1 LGSVD
6 TDPNLARGSKLNSIV
21 EVVMTNTLMQRLL
34 ATVLLTLSMQTA
46 FAGGSLGED
55 LAESAL
61 FRYPATTSGTVD
73 SANLISRVERA
84 LLTYAAG
91 CATRDQKA
99 LAEVFTDFAVIA
111 YASNIPGRFIAS
123 DAITADRCWAASAL
137 TVTFPSESPIWIYP
151 TSDPNDVMVQYTA
164 VVGTGTAQH
173 AVQDIA
179 LVEMAGDRIAEIR
192 DYASRAD
199 LEP

>member
-1 LGSVD
+1 
-6 TDPNLARGSKLNSIV
+6 
-21 EVVMTNTLMQRLL
+21 MTSALMQRLL
-34 ATVLLTLSMQTA
+34 ATVLLIIGMQTV
-46 FAGGSLGED
+46 FAGDAAGNLT
-55 LAESAL
+55 ESAL
-61 FRYPATTSGTVD
+61 FRYPATTGGTVD

-84 LLTYAAG
+84 LSSYAAG
-91 CATRDQKA
+91 CATRDEKA
-99 LAEVFTDFAVIA
+99 MAEVFTGFAVIA
-111 YASNIPGRFIAS
+111 YASDIPGRFIAS

-151 TSDPNDVMVQYTA
+151 TSEPNDVMVQYTA

-179 LVEMAGDRIAEIR
+179 LAEMAGDRITQIR
-192 DYASRAD
+192 DYASRDD

>member
-1 LGSVD
+1 
-6 TDPNLARGSKLNSIV
+6 
-21 EVVMTNTLMQRLL
+21 MTSSLLLRLL
-34 ATVLLTLSMQTA
+34 AIVLLTIGMRMAL
-46 FAGGSLGED
+46 AGGAAGNIT
-55 LAESAL
+55 ESAL
-61 FRYPATTSGTVD
+61 FRYPTTTGGTVD
-73 SANLISRVERA
+73 STNLISRVERA
-84 LLTYAAG
+84 LLSYAAG
-91 CATRDQKA
+91 CATRDEKA
-99 LAEVFTDFAVIA
+99 MAEVFTGFAVIA

-123 DAITADRCWAASAL
+123 DAIAADRCWAASAL

-179 LVEMAGDRIAEIR
+179 LVEMAGDRIAQIR
-192 DYASRAD
+192 DYASRDD

>member
-1 LGSVD
+1 VQLKLKMILG
-6 TDPNLARGSKLNSIV
+6 AI
-21 EVVMTNTLMQRLL
+21 MTSALMQRLL
-34 ATVLLTLSMQTA
+34 ATVLLTVSMQTA
-46 FAGGSLGED
+46 FAGDAAENTT
-55 LAESAL
+55 ESAL
-61 FRYPATTSGTVD
+61 FRYPATTGGAID
-73 SANLISRVERA
+73 SADLISRVERA
-84 LLTYAAG
+84 LLSYAAG
-91 CATRDQKA
+91 CATRDENA
-99 LAEVFTDFAVIA
+99 MAEVFTGFAVIA
-111 YASNIPGRFIAS
+111 YASDIPGRFIAS
-123 DAITADRCWAASAL
+123 DASTADRCWAASAL

-179 LVEMAGDRIAEIR
+179 LVEMAGDRIAQIR